1 MVRVSVVCCLKLL
14 LLLALGGVT
23 MHVPD
28 AGVLA
33 PLGPL
38 RLDGYLSF
46 HDVAAAARDFGNRCS
61 LLPAAVLHPGS
72 VADVAAA
79 VRRVFQL
86 GESSP
91 LTVAARGHG
100 HSLLGQSQAAGG
112 IVARMES
119 LGGGAM
125 MRVHTGG
132 GGADAPA
139 YVDAPGGALWIN
151 VLHETLKHGLAPK
164 SWTDYLHLTVG
175 GTLSNAGVSGQ
186 AFRQGPQVSNVN
198 QLEIVTG
205 RGDVVTCSPEEN
217 SDLFYGALGGLGQFG
232 IITRARIALEP
243 APKMVRWIRIL
254 YSDFASFTEDQE
266 ALISEEKTFDYIEGF
281 VIINRTGIL
290 NNWRTSFKPQDPV
303 QASHFQSDGKV
314 LYCLEMTKNFDPD
327 EADIMEQEV
336 GVLLSRLRYIQST
349 LFHTDVTYLEFLDRV
364 HSSELKLR
372 AQGFWEVPHPWLNLL
387 IPRSTIHRFAREVFG
402 KILKDSNN
410 GPILLYPVNRSKWDN
425 RTSVVIPDE
434 EIFYLVGFLSSAP
447 SASGH
452 GSVEHAVNLNDK
464 IVDFCDKAGVGM
476 KQYLAPYTTQQQ
488 WKAHFGARWETF
500 ERRKHMYDPLAIL
513 APGQRIF
520 PKASLPMSS

>member
-1 MVRVSVVCCLKLL
+1 MKPSLEHCFKLL

-28 AGVLA
+28 ADVLSS
-33 PLGPL
+33 LGAL
-38 RLDGYLSF
+38 RLDGHFSF
-46 HDVAAAARDFGNRCS
+46 DDTSAMARDFGNRCS
-61 LLPAAVLHPGS
+61 LMPATVLHPGS
-72 VADVAAA
+72 VSDIATT
-79 VRRVFQL
+79 VRHVFSM
-86 GESSP
+86 GERSP
-91 LTVAARGHG
+91 LTIAARGHG
-100 HSLLGQSQAAGG
+100 HSLMGQSQAARG
-112 IVARMES
+112 VVVRMES
-119 LGGGAM
+119 LRGDKLQV
-125 MRVHTGG
+125 VHDNGMS
-132 GGADAPA
+132 PF
-139 YVDAPGGALWIN
+139 VDAPGGELWIN
-151 VLHETLKHGLAPK
+151 VLHETLKYGLAPK

-186 AFRQGPQVSNVN
+186 AFRHGPQVSNVN

-205 RGDVVTCSPEEN
+205 RGDVVTCSPKEN
-217 SDLFYGALGGLGQFG
+217 SDLFYAALGGLGQFG

-243 APKMVRWIRIL
+243 APKMVRWIRVL

-266 ALISEEKTFDYIEGF
+266 MLIMAENTFDYIEGF

-303 QASHFQSDGKV
+303 QASRFQSDGRV
-314 LYCLEMTKNFDPD
+314 LYCLELTKNFNSDD
-327 EADIMEQEV
+327 TDIMEQEV
-336 GVLLSRLRYIQST
+336 AALLSKLRYIRPT

-364 HSSELKLR
+364 HTSEVMLR
-372 AQGFWEVPHPWLNLL
+372 AQGLWEVPHPWLNLL
-387 IPRSTIHRFAREVFG
+387 IPRSSIHRFAKEVFG

-410 GPILLYPVNRSKWDN
+410 GPILLYPVNKSKWDN

-447 SASGH
+447 SLSGH
-452 GSVEHAVNLNDK
+452 GSVAHAMNLNNQ
-464 IVDFCDKAGVGM
+464 IVEFCEEADIGM

-500 ERRKHMYDPLAIL
+500 ERRKHTYDPLAIL

-520 PKASLPMSS
+520 PKASLPLSL